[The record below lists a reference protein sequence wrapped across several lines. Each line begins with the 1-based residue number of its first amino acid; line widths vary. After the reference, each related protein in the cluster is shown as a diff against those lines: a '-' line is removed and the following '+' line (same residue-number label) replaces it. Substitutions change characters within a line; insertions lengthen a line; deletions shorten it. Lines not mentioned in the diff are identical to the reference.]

1 MTSNLRFDL
10 LLKISSVV
18 VCIYVTGLL
27 TFLACAFAIF
37 IVFSEASI
45 AVTSAPKLANDS
57 DKIPPP
63 QPTSRIFFPL

>member
-1 MTSNLRFDL
+1 M
-10 LLKISSVV
+10 
-18 VCIYVTGLL
+18 TGLL

-63 QPTSRIFFPL
+63 QPTSRTFFPLKLILSLMKLTLKGLI